1 MAGPEWHWYALRSS
15 TQGLE
20 YTVQHHGTSFTHT
33 AATCRS
39 PFLGAYSPTTGSCG
53 LAIDRAPHNVHAATA
68 AAHVRV
74 QLAEHVRI
82 KPPRVPNASAC
93 RAHELLADGR
103 SMCPVSAA
111 DQPLLD
117 GRTQWHVLSA
127 TNKQPACGYVHGGP
141 SSITAALDHDNISVT
156 VDGEVVVGR
165 RRSHRAD
172 VSRPHRQC
180 PGRPPCP

>member
-1 MAGPEWHWYALRSS
+1 M
-15 TQGLE
+15 
-20 YTVQHHGTSFTHT
+20 
-33 AATCRS
+33 
-39 PFLGAYSPTTGSCG
+39 
-53 LAIDRAPHNVHAATA
+53 
-68 AAHVRV
+68 
-74 QLAEHVRI
+74 
-82 KPPRVPNASAC
+82 
-93 RAHELLADGR
+93 
-103 SMCPVSAA
+103 SAA

-172 VSRPHRQC
+172 VSRPQ
-180 PGRPPCP
+180 PSPTPPTQGAQAGARPS